1 MEAAYPDLLT
11 RRVASLLKKFLQL
24 RNCSFVPRPLPRI
37 QKLAAQHRQHKRRQ
51 QLVPEFIH
59 MAWVPEIT
67 PLTDMQKHLPSSFQG
82 ECEEETLN
90 SKSEHQN
97 MKLVGTWHT
106 PEQFVE
112 RAKQVI
118 HPMDENAVASI
129 TKKAID
135 FVERSSPRLV
145 SIERKKQ
152 LLKAKIKA
160 KQLEQQEKRLHESLN
175 PSVEK
180 VVGDKKILLWK
191 SLLQE
196 EGYDDMELVKFMTEG
211 VPLVGAHDHPQC

>member
-1 MEAAYPDLLT
+1 M
-11 RRVASLLKKFLQL
+11 
-24 RNCSFVPRPLPRI
+24 PRI
-37 QKLAAQHRQHKRRQ
+37 QTLAMQHRQHKRRP
-51 QLVPEFIH
+51 QLLPEFLNI
-59 MAWVPEIT
+59 AWVSDQT
-67 PLTDMQKHLPSSFQG
+67 PLTDMQKQLPSSFQG
-82 ECEEETLN
+82 ECDEETLKN
-90 SKSEHQN
+90 KPEHQN

-112 RAKQVI
+112 KARFVT

-145 SIERKKQ
+145 SIEQKKQ

-196 EGYDDMELVKFMTEG
+196 EGYDDMAVVNFLTEG